1 MIFGAIISKTETW
14 LPSHVYSQGIL
25 AYCDPEDYFNEY
37 GFAMPTSNRILAT
50 VDVLTSE
57 NVYSGTNPVFLLTK
71 DKKINIITRGH
82 GRFIEVEVKKLKDTA
97 LVVPGVSQDSIHT
110 AAIATELFR
119 TGHFKDVESFI
130 KVHRS
135 SFNTNVKF
143 VKYDTEDI
151 LKRLPE
157 PTNLANALQSSVMQ
171 RNQFTRYGKN

>member
-14 LPSHVYSQGIL
+14 LPSHIYSQGTF

-37 GFAMPTSNRILAT
+37 GFALPTSNRTLAM

-57 NVYSGTNPVFLLTK
+57 NVYSGTSPVYLLTK
-71 DKKINIITRGH
+71 DKKINIVNRGL
-82 GRFIEVEVKKLKDTA
+82 GKFIEVETIKLKDTG
-97 LVVPGVSQDSIHT
+97 LVVPNISQKTIHT
-110 AAIATELFR
+110 AAVATELLR
-119 TGHFKDVESFI
+119 TGHFKDIESFI

-157 PTNLANALQSSVMQ
+157 PTNLANAIESGAI
-171 RNQFTRYGKN
+171 RRHQFAR